1 MGSSQVVGCRTCSK
15 PAAIVQS
22 SGSAGLGYSGES
34 AGSRCRCAPV
44 RTWQAASGPAA
55 PGGASSAGSVT
66 SQMPGTAIGQRVW
79 KRQPVGGSRGLGISP
94 CDEQDARRLGARAL
108 VLSAGCEQGPPEAFL
123 TGREFAHL
131 HPEPDQSLHL
141 ALPTRDAQ
149 RAIDLGWAEWH
160 LHALAGRWPRTIGIV
175 FAPRDLREV
184 DAVELLVRRSCWF
197 ASGITMQPGTVPGGR
212 SGDDDWR

>member
-1 MGSSQVVGCRTCSK
+1 MRGD
-15 PAAIVQS
+15 PAA
-22 SGSAGLGYSGES
+22 GAHGLG
-34 AGSRCRCAPV
+34 
-44 RTWQAASGPAA
+44 
-55 PGGASSAGSVT
+55 
-66 SQMPGTAIGQRVW
+66 M
-79 KRQPVGGSRGLGISP
+79 
-94 CDEQDARRLGARAL
+94 ARRAGGGRGRRRARRYRTSSSTSTAHGPRRAGRAARRVFALPCVQEADSAISVPGARAL
-108 VLSAGCEQGPPEAFL
+108 VLPAGCEQGPPEAFL

-160 LHALAGRWPRTIGIV
+160 LHALAGRWPRTIGMV
-175 FAPRDLREV
+175 FASRDLREV